1 MIGYFNT
8 YFQKYWQSK
17 KQKTYTSLGLSLILI
32 LIFGIFALRPTLLT
46 VIELR
51 EKLSQG
57 QKANTRLDEKIQ
69 SLSQAQVNYEKVK
82 TELPLIEAALPK
94 DPKILDFLNKVDF
107 LAKKNELLIDKVQ
120 AQGISLQS
128 QTKAANETAQDNQ
141 DTAHNPREITF
152 SFNAKGY
159 YPNLRSFLNEL
170 QALERAVNLDEIG
183 IEKPKDE
190 DNLNLSLKG
199 MVYYL
204 EE

>member
-32 LIFGIFALRPTLLT
+32 LIFGIFALRPVLLT

-57 QKANTRLDEKIQ
+57 QKANARLDEKIQ
-69 SLSQAQVNYEKVK
+69 SLSLAQVNYEKVK
-82 TELPLIEAALPK
+82 TELPLIDAALPK

-141 DTAHNPREITF
+141 DTARNPREITL